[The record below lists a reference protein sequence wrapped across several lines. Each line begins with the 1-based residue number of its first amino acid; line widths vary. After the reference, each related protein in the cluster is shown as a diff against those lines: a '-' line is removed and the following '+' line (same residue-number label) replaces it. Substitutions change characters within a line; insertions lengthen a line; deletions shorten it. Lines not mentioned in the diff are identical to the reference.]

1 MAAGEYLPIEDY
13 ALLSNSLGTALVS
26 RQGSVDW
33 ACLERFDVPPTFSR
47 ILDAERGGHFS
58 IAPTCEHTVTRRYI
72 PRTNV
77 LQTIYRTADGVA
89 SLTDFMVLPEAQ
101 WASGAH
107 LVRVVR
113 CVAGR
118 VALRAS
124 YRPLAG
130 FATSFAPLS
139 VDGGRIRSDG
149 SPTLLSDRRWTI
161 KDGVAICEDEIV
173 ADAVWRFAI
182 APDDRRIDLDEVVK
196 AYDET
201 VLFWENWASGSLYQ
215 GSREDEVIRSAL
227 VLRGLTCSQSGAVIA
242 AATTSLPEEIGGV
255 RNWDY
260 RYCWIR
266 DACLSYY
273 ALFKFGTSDEAESF
287 FDFTARLL
295 AQDDGHLK
303 PLYAIDG
310 TTHEEVEIAHFDG
323 YRGSRPVRTGNGASS
338 QTQLDIYGQ
347 MFDLI
352 LLHRT
357 VGGVPTEGIDGACHA
372 IADMIAAAWDEP
384 DDGLWEP
391 RCKPKFYVHS
401 AIMNWVVL
409 DRAVR
414 LFGERDN
421 WVEARDAI
429 TAKVNGKGVHR
440 ERRCLT
446 QVFGEDAVDASLLL
460 APMVGFPVD
469 RDVFERTVD
478 AIIADLADGSLVHRY
493 KTPDGLPGEEGTFLI
508 CAFWL
513 VDALAWL
520 GRGEEALRRYEQLRA
535 LMNDVGLYPEEISRE
550 GRFLGNFPQAF
561 SHLSFIH
568 STFVLDLYRE
578 GGAAFTAGTYA
589 DRAMRETK
597 FRTAPE
603 TVERRAQSEPA

>member
-1 MAAGEYLPIEDY
+1 MNGNYSPIEDY

-26 RQGSVDW
+26 SQGSIDW
-33 ACLERFDVPPTFSR
+33 ACFERFDAAPTFSR
-47 ILDAERGGHFS
+47 IIDAERGGYFS
-58 IAPTCEHTVTRRYI
+58 ISPTCEHRITRRYI

-77 LQTIYRTADGVA
+77 LQTIYRTAKGVV
-89 SLTDFMVLPEAQ
+89 SLTDFMVMPDSR

-118 VALRAS
+118 VALRVR

-130 FATSFAPLS
+130 FADAFAPLRVENGCVMS
-139 VDGGRIRSDG
+139 EA
-149 SPTLLSDRRWTI
+149 SPTLISDRHWTI
-161 KDGVAICEDEIV
+161 EEGTASYDEEIA
-173 ADAVWRFAI
+173 ADTVWRFAI
-182 APDDRRIDLDEVVK
+182 VPYGTTFDLDEVVK

-201 VLFWENWASGSLYQ
+201 VLYWENWAAGSLYQ

-273 ALFKFGTSDEAESF
+273 ALFKFGTSAESEAF
-287 FDFTARLL
+287 FDFMARLL
-295 AQDDGHLK
+295 AQDGGHLK

-310 TTHEEVEIAHFDG
+310 STHKETEVAHFEG
-323 YRGSRPVRTGNGASS
+323 YRASKPVRTGNGASD

-347 MFDLI
+347 MFDLVY
-352 LLHRT
+352 LQHT
-357 VGGVPTEGIDGACHA
+357 VGGSRNDGIQEACRA
-372 IADMIAAAWDEP
+372 VADMIASRWDKP

-391 RCKPKFYVHS
+391 RCEPKFYVHS

-414 LFGERDN
+414 LFGERDH

-429 TAKVNGKGVHR
+429 AAKVNSEGVHP
-440 ERRCLT
+440 ERGCLT
-446 QVFGEDAVDASLLL
+446 QVFGEDAVDASLLI
-460 APMVGFPVD
+460 APMVDFPVD
-469 RDVFERTVD
+469 RGVFEKTVD
-478 AIIADLADGSLVHRY
+478 AIIEDLAEGSLVYRY

-550 GRFLGNFPQAF
+550 GQFLGNFPQAF

-597 FRTAPE
+597 FRSAPE
-603 TVERRAQSEPA
+603 IAEHETEMEVA